1 MILCLS
7 LVLVRTLNYNK
18 GFQQIQGLFFRQ
30 KSHNIKGLE
39 GVRPPKKKMTLFL
52 YVSR

>member
-7 LVLVRTLNYNK
+7 IFLFRTLNYNK
-18 GFQQIQGLFFRQ
+18 GFHKIQGLFFCQ
-30 KSHNIKGLE
+30 KTHNIKGL
-39 GVRPPKKKMTLFL
+39 GAITPPKNKMTLFL